1 MADVKGPDFVAL
13 QVRDLQTS
21 AAFYTDRLG
30 LRQAP
35 DSPPGAVVFATE
47 PIPFALRE
55 PLVDLDA
62 VDRLGWGIA
71 LWMRCD
77 DADRLCDA
85 TSSPCTTGK
94 ACASSYDPLAR
105 SRSRR
110 HDASSKASRPPVT
123 SPSTTMITS
132 TSLSPSSV
140 TGRSSAS
147 ALARPTASSCS
158 TSTATANH
166 GSSATSWPGSSHS
179 TSRARGSPT
188 SAIVTPSSLTFNRAT
203 RGCGP
208 ICFWSSYE
216 AAAWA
221 VISHRIRIPQ
231 AAKLKQDLAER
242 LGTRADV
249 HGEPVAAFPDPRR
262 LLTLRELRG
271 LSARK
276 VEWLHGVARAAL
288 DGRLDSTHL
297 RALPAEHALANL
309 RELPGI
315 GPFSAELVL
324 LRGAGA
330 PDHFPRHERRL
341 QRAMRDLYGLN
352 ETRPDE
358 LNQIAENWR
367 PYRTWA
373 SVLVRVWLEAQDLSG
388 ATRRQGGHGR
398 PAQAAPGSSAR

>member
-1 MADVKGPDFVAL
+1 
-13 QVRDLQTS
+13 
-21 AAFYTDRLG
+21 
-30 LRQAP
+30 
-35 DSPPGAVVFATE
+35 
-47 PIPFALRE
+47 
-55 PLVDLDA
+55 
-62 VDRLGWGIA
+62 
-71 LWMRCD
+71 
-77 DADRLCDA
+77 
-85 TSSPCTTGK
+85 
-94 ACASSYDPLAR
+94 
-105 SRSRR
+105 
-110 HDASSKASRPPVT
+110 
-123 SPSTTMITS
+123 
-132 TSLSPSSV
+132 
-140 TGRSSAS
+140 
-147 ALARPTASSCS
+147 
-158 TSTATANH
+158 
-166 GSSATSWPGSSHS
+166 
-179 TSRARGSPT
+179 
-188 SAIVTPSSLTFNRAT
+188 
-203 RGCGP
+203 
-208 ICFWSSYE
+208 
-216 AAAWA
+216 
-221 VISHRIRIPQ
+221 
-231 AAKLKQDLAER
+231 
-242 LGTRADV
+242 
-249 HGEPVAAFPDPRR
+249 
-262 LLTLRELRG
+262 LRELRG